1 LSEDFKLEVE
11 NRLND
16 MFQEDEEPKEDL
28 EGLGDHPLK
37 GLKAMILSV
46 EWEISDNS
54 MEGLINE
61 IKTLEEFYQND
72 KVILNFLRLLHP
84 IARYVKAR
92 KGESHPRAAG
102 LLNSVYNSL
111 ERVALSKDMNRKEK
125 EAILLREVEKFK
137 KLKEDVIRRRE
148 EKKEAPGVQEPL
160 TEPGG
165 SASPGQFAAAVEEIK
180 ELIREEFRALR
191 EELRRWRDSR

>member
-1 LSEDFKLEVE
+1 VE

-16 MFQEDEEPKEDL
+16 LFHEEEESTDDL
-28 EGLGDHPLK
+28 KSLGDHPLK
-37 GLKAMILSV
+37 GLKAMLLSV
-46 EWEISDNS
+46 EWEISDDS

-61 IKTLEEFYQND
+61 LKTLEDFYQND
-72 KVILNFLRLLHP
+72 KFILNFLRLLHP
-84 IARYVKAR
+84 IAKYIKAR
-92 KGESHPRAAG
+92 KGESHPRATG

-111 ERVALSKDMNRKEK
+111 ERVALSKDMKRKEK
-125 EAILLREVEKFK
+125 EAILLRELEKFK

-148 EKKEAPGVQEPL
+148 EKIEAPVVQAPL

-165 SASPGQFAAAVEEIK
+165 LTSPGQFAAAVEELK

-191 EELRRWRDSR
+191 EEVRGWRDSR

>member
-1 LSEDFKLEVE
+1 MSEDFKLEVE

-16 MFQEDEEPKEDL
+16 MFQEDEEPTDDL
-28 EGLGDHPLK
+28 GGLGDHPLK
-37 GLKAMILSV
+37 GLKAMLLSV

-61 IKTLEEFYQND
+61 IKTLEGFYQND
-72 KVILNFLRLLHP
+72 KVPLNFLRLLHP
-84 IARYVKAR
+84 VARYIKAR
-92 KGESHPRAAG
+92 KGESHPRATG

-125 EAILLREVEKFK
+125 ETILLREVEKFK

-148 EKKEAPGVQEPL
+148 EKTEAPGVQAPL

-165 SASPGQFAAAVEEIK
+165 ATSPGQFAAAVEEIK

-191 EELRRWRDSR
+191 EELRGWRDSR